1 MNKEQLTNWRESIEL
16 NKTQMA
22 RYLGVPVN
30 TYLQWERGDRE
41 MTAAPIRLISVLS
54 QVEML
59 CPDVH
64 NILINQAKYGEDVN
78 ETT

>member
-1 MNKEQLTNWRESIEL
+1 MNNKQLTNWRESIEL

-22 RYLGVPVN
+22 RYLGVPLN
-30 TYLQWERGDRE
+30 TYLQWERGDRD
-41 MTAAPIRLISVLS
+41 MKAAPQRLVSVLS

-64 NILINQAKYGEDVN
+64 KVLINQAKYGDSDA
-78 ETT
+78 

>member
-1 MNKEQLTNWRESIEL
+1 MNNEQLKNWRESIEL

-22 RYLGVPVN
+22 RYLGVPLN
-30 TYLQWERGDRE
+30 TYLQWERGDRD
-41 MTAAPIRLISVLS
+41 MKSAPRRLVSVLS

-64 NILINQAKYGEDVN
+64 KILINQARHGDIN
-78 ETT
+78 A

>member
-1 MNKEQLTNWRESIEL
+1 MTKEQLMDWRLTIEL

-22 RYLGVPVN
+22 RYLGVPLN

-41 MTAAPIRLISVLS
+41 LSSAPQRLVSVLS

-64 NILINQAKYGEDVN
+64 KILINQAKYPIGDN
-78 ETT
+78 DA